1 MINILYI
8 IYKKSIIIYKKS
20 YLKSYLHFLKLIFV
34 KIYLSKK
41 MPKHYS
47 AKSENEDNK
56 MLELTKLYISQDT
69 SSTNSGNTLE
79 GNTLE
84 DKINECKAIVD
95 YGEFYIDN
103 SKTLFTDTTTINSFE
118 NAGKYDKS
126 RLRLLKKLKERRD
139 KKK

>member
-1 MINILYI
+1 
-8 IYKKSIIIYKKS
+8 
-20 YLKSYLHFLKLIFV
+20 
-34 KIYLSKK
+34 

-56 MLELTKLYISQDT
+56 MEELTKFYILQDT
-69 SSTNSGNTLE
+69 SCKNS

-95 YGEFYIDN
+95 YSEFYIDN
-103 SKTLFTDTTTINSFE
+103 SKTLFKDTTTLNGLE

-126 RLRLLKKLKERRD
+126 RLRLLKKLKERKN

>member
-1 MINILYI
+1 
-8 IYKKSIIIYKKS
+8 
-20 YLKSYLHFLKLIFV
+20 
-34 KIYLSKK
+34 
-41 MPKHYS
+41 MPKYYS
-47 AKSENEDNK
+47 AKSEIEDNK
-56 MLELTKLYISQDT
+56 MLELTKLYVLQDT
-69 SSTNSGNTLE
+69 SCKNS

-103 SKTLFTDTTTINSFE
+103 SKTLFTDTMGINGFE